1 MSAQHTTVIQGKPVQ
16 YSITR
21 ISNDKL
27 ELDPANP
34 RVQYLVGQMA
44 GNITQE
50 RLDEL
55 IWAKDQVKALAQS
68 IFQNGGIREAII
80 VQPTGSGKFR
90 VREGNSRTVCNRHLS
105 EQYPG
110 DERFAFVPAHIFEH
124 NLTEEDI
131 AVLLAD
137 FHVAGKIRWDAYE
150 QAKHIHDLF
159 HVYGKT
165 YDWLSDHLR
174 MSKSKISEHLAAYKA
189 TSDFLQIHPAPAN
202 IKKFSLF
209 QELMKKR
216 DLRERYDESDEFR
229 QKVYGWLA
237 NERISD
243 AKQMRSLPEI
253 LHNPEAASALNSQ
266 GFDSAAKI
274 LISNDPSRGSE
285 LFHAVKTA
293 TEALKAAP
301 ASDIQDLKAGNAQKL
316 IMLRNLKRSL
326 EDLQTLAGVQL

>member
-1 MSAQHTTVIQGKPVQ
+1 MTEQFTVIQGKQVP
-16 YSITR
+16 YTITR
-21 ISNDKL
+21 ISNDQL

-44 GNITQE
+44 GDITQS

-68 IFQNGGIREAII
+68 IFQNGGIREPII
-80 VQPTGSGKFR
+80 VQPTSKGKYR
-90 VREGNSRTVCNRHLS
+90 VREGNSRTICNRHLA
-105 EQYPG
+105 EQHPG
-110 DERFAFVPAHIFEH
+110 DDRFAFVPAHVFQH

-131 AVLLAD
+131 AVMLAD

-174 MSKSKISEHLAAYKA
+174 MSKTKISEHLAAYKA
-189 TSDFLQIHPAPAN
+189 TTDFLQIHPAPAN

-209 QELMKKR
+209 QELMKKK
-216 DLRERYDESDEFR
+216 DLRERYDNSPEFR
-229 QKVYGWLA
+229 QQVYTWL
-237 NERISD
+237 EKDRISD
-243 AKQMRSLPEI
+243 AKQMRSLPDV
-253 LHNPEAASALNSQ
+253 LQNPEATKALNGD
-266 GFDSAAKI
+266 GFDAAAKV
-274 LISNDPSRGSE
+274 LINNDPALGSD
-285 LFHAVKTA
+285 LFHAVKAATA
-293 TEALKAAP
+293 ALKAAP

-326 EDLQTLAGVQL
+326 EDIGTLAGITL

>member
-1 MSAQHTTVIQGKPVQ
+1 MNTQYTVIQGKQIPYTVA
-16 YSITR
+16 R
-21 ISNDKL
+21 IPNGQL
-27 ELDPANP
+27 ELDPGNP

-44 GNITQE
+44 GNVTE
-50 RLDEL
+50 ARLDEL

-68 IFQNGGIREAII
+68 IFQNGGIREPIM
-80 VQPTGSGKFR
+80 VQPTGKNKYR

-105 EQYPG
+105 EQHPG
-110 DERFAFVPAHIFEH
+110 DDRFVFVPAHVFEQV
-124 NLTEEDI
+124 LTEDDI
-131 AVLLAD
+131 AVILAD

-189 TSDFLQIHPAPAN
+189 TTDFLQVHPAPAN

-209 QELMKKR
+209 QELMKKK

-229 QKVYGWLA
+229 QQVYRWL
-237 NERISD
+237 EKDRISD
-243 AKQMRSLPEI
+243 AKQMRSLPGVLENTEATKA
-253 LHNPEAASALNSQ
+253 LNAHGFDEAA
-266 GFDSAAKI
+266 KV
-274 LISNDPSRGSE
+274 LIKNDPSLGSD
-285 LFHAVKTA
+285 LFHAVKSA
-293 TEALKAAP
+293 TEALKTAP

-326 EDLQTLAGVQL
+326 EDISTLAGITL

>member
-1 MSAQHTTVIQGKPVQ
+1 MSTHFTVIQGKQVP
-16 YSITR
+16 YSIAR
-21 ISNDKL
+21 IPNDQL
-27 ELDPANP
+27 ELDRSNP

-44 GNITQE
+44 GNVTQD

-80 VQPTGSGKFR
+80 VQPSGKNKYR
-90 VREGNSRTVCNRHLS
+90 VREGNSRTVSNRHLS
-105 EQYPG
+105 EQHPG
-110 DERFAFVPAHIFEH
+110 DDRFAFVPAHVFEQ

-131 AVLLAD
+131 AVILAD

-174 MSKSKISEHLAAYKA
+174 LSKSKISEHLAAYKA
-189 TSDFLQIHPAPAN
+189 TTDFLQVHPAPAN
-202 IKKFSLF
+202 IRKFSLF
-209 QELMKKR
+209 HELMKKKE
-216 DLRERYDESDEFR
+216 LRERYDDKPEFR
-229 QKVYGWLA
+229 QQVYGWL
-237 NERISD
+237 EKDRISD
-243 AKQMRSLPEI
+243 AKQMRSLPGI
-253 LHNPEAASALNSQ
+253 LQSSEASKALDSH
-266 GFDSAAKI
+266 GFDEAAKI
-274 LISNDPSRGSE
+274 LITNDPALGSD

-293 TEALKAAP
+293 TAALMAAP
-301 ASDIQDLKAGNAQKL
+301 ASDIQDLKAGNPQKL

-326 EDLQTLAGVQL
+326 EDISTLAGITL

>member
-1 MSAQHTTVIQGKPVQ
+1 MSTQYTVIQGKQVP
-16 YSITR
+16 YSMAR
-21 ISNDKL
+21 IPNDQL
-27 ELDPANP
+27 ELDPGNP

-44 GNITQE
+44 GNVTQA

-80 VQPTGSGKFR
+80 VQPIGKNKYR

-105 EQYPG
+105 EQHP
-110 DERFAFVPAHIFEH
+110 DDQRFAFVPAHVFEQ

-131 AVLLAD
+131 AVILAD

-159 HVYGKT
+159 NVYGKT

-189 TSDFLQIHPAPAN
+189 TTDFLQVHPAPAN

-209 QELMKKR
+209 QELMKKK
-216 DLRERYDESDEFR
+216 DLRERYEESDEFR
-229 QKVYGWLA
+229 QQVYRWL
-237 NERISD
+237 EKDRISD
-243 AKQMRSLPEI
+243 AKQMRSLPGVLENAEATKA
-253 LHNPEAASALNSQ
+253 LNTRGFDEAA
-266 GFDSAAKI
+266 KV
-274 LISNDPSRGSE
+274 LIQNDPSLGSD

-293 TEALKAAP
+293 TAALAAAP
-301 ASDIQDLKAGNAQKL
+301 ASDIQDLKSGNAQKL

-326 EDLQTLAGVQL
+326 EDISTLAGITL

>member
-1 MSAQHTTVIQGKPVQ
+1 MSTEYTVIQGKQVPYTV
-16 YSITR
+16 SR
-21 ISNDKL
+21 IPNDQL
-27 ELDPANP
+27 ELDRGNP

-44 GNITQE
+44 GNVTQA

-80 VQPTGSGKFR
+80 VQPITKNKYR

-105 EQYPG
+105 EQNPG
-110 DERFAFVPAHIFEH
+110 DERFASVPAHIFEH

-131 AVLLAD
+131 AVILAD

-174 MSKSKISEHLAAYKA
+174 MSKSKISEYLAAYKA
-189 TSDFLQIHPAPAN
+189 TTDFLQVHPAPAN

-209 QELMKKR
+209 QELMKKK

-229 QKVYGWLA
+229 QQVYRWL
-237 NERISD
+237 EKDRISD
-243 AKQMRSLPEI
+243 AKQMRSLPGI
-253 LHNPEAASALNSQ
+253 LTNTEATKALNAHGFDEAA
-266 GFDSAAKI
+266 KV
-274 LISNDPSRGSE
+274 LIKNDPSLGSD

-293 TEALKAAP
+293 TEALNAAP

-326 EDLQTLAGVQL
+326 EDISTLAGITL